1 MGNDVPRFGRPAGP
15 SIDELHRQGLRE
27 LELYHRTG
35 DVGALLRARDLDR
48 RVVDATSDATPGRD
62 VHLRNLAHAE
72 AELYEH
78 TRDLPTLRRAI
89 HCYRRAVDVAP
100 DGHPYREIHL
110 YGLGRALRLLHHHT
124 GELPALEE
132 AAELLRRC
140 VALPP
145 AMPGERAAQ
154 LGGLAETL
162 GELYDLDGDRERLR
176 EAVAVQRRALAHTPP
191 DSPAHLP
198 RQINLASFLSSWYQ
212 LTRERAALDEAVDGL
227 RRARDEMLGNGG
239 GEPWQLA
246 ANLAGVL
253 TERFRLDGRLDELDE
268 AVALLRHVIEA
279 DLALDDFDRL
289 VMTLRAAALALRRA
303 EHSGA
308 VEWAD
313 WAVRTLRETARTF
326 SHKDPHEDPHHG
338 VVLSEL
344 GKAYAGRY
352 GLTDDPADLE
362 AAIGTLGTALD
373 LLGSDEGSAEN
384 ARAAAA
390 DLAAQLARRH
400 RRTGDSADLDRAIDL
415 QRDAVRHVPRDS
427 PNYATLHVAL
437 GQTLLQRFQTRND
450 LGDLDR
456 CADHL
461 HRALAALPPHAPD
474 RSAVLSTLGSAHL
487 ARYEHT
493 GHPPHLHEAVDIQ
506 REALAACPAGDV
518 QRPLLLGN
526 LALLLRLR
534 HDAVQVGAA
543 DLDEAVGL
551 FRQVLALRPAHSG
564 AGRITLLQLAETLR
578 SRAEARGSE
587 ADLTESVDLLR
598 TLVGG
603 YPAEH
608 PAQISARTALAEA
621 LHKLSLATG
630 DERLLAEAVE
640 VARGSVE
647 VWTAPVHDRLRAR
660 ATLGQVCGTRHDWEA
675 ARHWL
680 TEAVRLLPRLA
691 ARDLNRTDQQYLL
704 AREHGLA
711 AEAAAYALEAGRP
724 EQALEVLEHGR
735 GVLLGRLL
743 ESRETDVARL
753 REHAP
758 ALAERFVRLRDA
770 EDPVPPG
777 TDASSA
783 AGERAAAERMR
794 THEAEWDELVD
805 EIRSLPGMADFLR
818 PPPAEEIV
826 RRAGAGPVVVINIS
840 IRCDALIVADGVL
853 DVVPLGITA
862 EEVQDRVAGFLAAV
876 DASADGSEGSD
887 SSDGPARPA
896 RPDGLAGRLARQ
908 ETVAETLEWLWDT
921 ITGPVL
927 ERLTAVLPS
936 GPGGAPARVWWCPQ
950 GPLAF
955 LPLHAAGYHGPR
967 AGTDGERC
975 ALARVASS
983 YTSTVAALHHARTRR
998 EGSAGGGSEQ
1008 LIVSMSRTPGA
1019 GDLPNADAEARA
1031 VGRHLT
1037 NGRAPVSLVNER
1049 ATRDGVLEALRH
1061 ARSVHFACH
1070 AVADTQDPSACRILT
1085 HDHATRPLTV
1095 TDVAGLRLD
1104 GAHLAYLSACATSAT
1119 RQDLVDEAVH
1129 ITGAF
1134 QLAGFRHVVGT
1145 LWPVGD
1151 ELAPEMATAFYAAL
1165 AGEAPADTGAAG
1177 AVRAAAAAGPA
1188 GADPR
1193 AEDDRVALA
1202 LHATVTDLHTRYAWF
1217 PSLWASHIH
1226 VGV

>member
-1 MGNDVPRFGRPAGP
+1 MGNDVPRFGRPPGP

-35 DVGALLRARDLDR
+35 DVAALRRARDLDR
-48 RVVDATSDATPGRD
+48 RVVDATSRDSPGRD
-62 VHLRNLAHAE
+62 VHLRNLAYAE
-72 AELYEH
+72 AQLYEH
-78 TRDLPTLRRAI
+78 TQDLPTLERAI
-89 HCYRRAVDVAP
+89 HGYRRALDAAP
-100 DGHPYREIHL
+100 DGHRYREIYL
-110 YGLGRALRLLHHHT
+110 YGLGRALRRLHQRT
-124 GELPALEE
+124 GELQPLEE
-132 AAELLRRC
+132 AAEQLRRC

-162 GELYDLDGDRERLR
+162 GELYDLDGGREHLR
-176 EAVAVQRRALAHTPP
+176 AAVATQRQALAHTPRE
-191 DSPAHLP
+191 SPERLP
-198 RQINLASFLSSWYQ
+198 RQINLASFLSSWYE

-239 GEPWQLA
+239 PEPWQLA
-246 ANLAGVL
+246 ANLAQVL

-268 AVALLRHVIEA
+268 AVALLRHVVEA
-279 DLALDDFDRL
+279 DLSLDDFDHL
-289 VMTLRAAALALRRA
+289 VMTLRAAALALQRA
-303 EHSGA
+303 GHSGE
-308 VEWAD
+308 VRWAD
-313 WAVRTLRETARTF
+313 WAVRILGETARTS
-326 SHKDPHEDPHHG
+326 SHASSHGHPHHG
-338 VVLSEL
+338 VVLLEL
-344 GKAYAGRY
+344 GKAHARRY

-362 AAIGTLGTALD
+362 SAIAVLGAALD
-373 LLGSDEGSAEN
+373 ALRPQEGSAEN

-390 DLAAQLARRH
+390 ELATQLAARH
-400 RRTGDSADLDRAIDL
+400 TRTGAAADLDRAIEL
-415 QRDAVRHVPRDS
+415 QQGAVHDVPRHS
-427 PNYATLHVAL
+427 PNFATLHVAL
-437 GQTLLQRFQTRND
+437 GQTLLQRFHTRND
-450 LGDLDR
+450 LGDLDG
-456 CADHL
+456 CAGHL

-474 RSAVLSTLGSAHL
+474 RPAVLSTLGSVHL

-493 GHPPHLHEAVDIQ
+493 GHRPHLHEAVETQ
-506 REALAACPAGDV
+506 RAALAGCPAGDV
-518 QRPLLLGN
+518 QRPFLLGN

-534 HDAVQVGAA
+534 HDAVGVGTA

-551 FRQVLALRPAHSG
+551 FRQVLALRPGRSG
-564 AGRITLLQLAETLR
+564 AGRITLLQLAEALR
-578 SRAEARGSE
+578 SRAEVLGGE
-587 ADLTESVDLLR
+587 ADLTECVELLR
-598 TLVGG
+598 TLVDG

-621 LHKLSLATG
+621 LHELFLATD
-630 DERLLAEAVE
+630 DERLLAEAFE

-647 VWTAPVHDRLRAR
+647 VRSAPVHDRLRAR

-743 ESRETDVARL
+743 RSRETDVARL
-753 REHAP
+753 RERAP
-758 ALAERFVRLRDA
+758 ALAERFVRLRDV
-770 EDPVPPG
+770 EDPEPLG
-777 TDASSA
+777 TDTYSV
-783 AGERAAAERMR
+783 AGEREAAERMR

-818 PPPAEEIV
+818 PPPAAEIV

-840 IRCDALIVADGVL
+840 IRCDALIVADGSL

-862 EEVQDRVAGFLAAV
+862 EEVRSRVAGFLSAV
-876 DASADGSEGSD
+876 DAPADGSDGSD
-887 SSDGPARPA
+887 GSGRSGAMA
-896 RPDGLAGRLARQ
+896 GLDGRLARQ

-927 ERLTAVLPS
+927 TRLARLLPS
-936 GPGGAPARVWWCPQ
+936 GPGGTPARVWWCPQ

-967 AGTDGERC
+967 AGADDERC
-975 ALARVASS
+975 VLARVASS

-998 EGSAGGGSEQ
+998 TGTTAGGPGQ

-1019 GDLPNADAEARA
+1019 GDLPNADAEAHVVA
-1031 VGRHLT
+1031 RHLT
-1037 NGRAPVSLVNER
+1037 NGRAPVLLADEG

-1085 HDHATRPLTV
+1085 HDHTTRPLTV

-1151 ELAPEMATAFYAAL
+1151 ELAPEMATSFYAAL
-1165 AGEAPADTGAAG
+1165 AE
-1177 AVRAAAAAGPA
+1177 RAQTSTGPA
-1188 GADPR
+1188 GADSR
-1193 AEDDRVALA
+1193 TEDDRVALA
-1202 LHATVTDLHTRYAWF
+1202 LHATVTDLHHRYAWF
-1217 PSLWASHIH
+1217 PALWAAHIH

>member
-35 DVGALLRARDLDR
+35 DVAALRRARDLHH

-78 TRDLPTLRRAI
+78 TQDLPTLERAI
-89 HCYRRAVDVAP
+89 HCYRRAIDVAP
-100 DGHPYREIHL
+100 GGHPYREIYL
-110 YGLGRALRLLHHHT
+110 YGLGRALRRLHHRT
-124 GELPALEE
+124 GELSPLEE

-176 EAVAVQRRALAHTPP
+176 EAVAVQRQALAHTPP
-191 DSPAHLP
+191 ESPERLP
-198 RQINLASFLSSWYQ
+198 RQVNLASFLSSWYE

-227 RRARDEMLGNGG
+227 RRARDETLRNGG
-239 GEPWQLA
+239 TEPWQLA
-246 ANLAGVL
+246 ANLSASL

-268 AVALLRHVIEA
+268 AVALLWHVIEGNRS
-279 DLALDDFDRL
+279 LDDFNRL
-289 VMTLRAAALALRRA
+289 LLTLRAAALALQRA
-303 EHSGA
+303 ARSGE
-308 VEWAD
+308 VRWAD
-313 WAVRTLRETARTF
+313 RAVWTLRETARTL
-326 SHKDPHEDPHHG
+326 PHEDPNRG
-338 VVLSEL
+338 VALSEL
-344 GKAYAGRY
+344 GKAHAARY

-362 AAIGTLGTALD
+362 SAIAALGTALD
-373 LLGSDEGSAEN
+373 VFGSHQNSAEN
-384 ARAAAA
+384 ARATASE
-390 DLAAQLARRH
+390 LAAQLAHRH
-400 RRTGDSADLDRAIDL
+400 DRTGAPADLDRAIAL
-415 QRDAVRHVPRDS
+415 RREAVRHLPRHS
-427 PNYATLHVAL
+427 PNFAALYTAL
-437 GQTLLQRFQTRND
+437 GQSLLQRFYGDND
-450 LGDLDR
+450 LGDLDQ

-461 HRALAALPPHAPD
+461 RQALAALPPHSPD
-474 RSAVLSTLGSAHL
+474 RSAVLSTLSSAQL
-487 ARYEHT
+487 ARYQHT
-493 GHPPHLHEAVDIQ
+493 GHRPQLHEAVEIQ
-506 REALAACPAGDV
+506 RAGLAACPAGDV
-518 QRPLLLGN
+518 QRPFMLGN
-526 LALLLRLR
+526 LARQLRLR
-534 HDAVQVGAA
+534 HDTVGVGTA

-551 FRQVLALRPAHSG
+551 LRQVQALRSGDSG
-564 AGRITLLQLAETLR
+564 AGRITLRELAEALR
-578 SRAEARGSE
+578 SRAEVLGSE
-587 ADLTESVDLLR
+587 ADLTECVELLR

-603 YPAEH
+603 YPADH
-608 PAQISARTALAEA
+608 PAQIPARSALAEA
-621 LHKLSLATG
+621 LHELSLATD
-630 DERLLAEAVE
+630 DERLSAEALE

-647 VWTAPVHDRLRAR
+647 VRTAPVHDRLRAR

-691 ARDLNRTDQQYLL
+691 TRDLDRADQQYVL

-743 ESRETDVARL
+743 RSRETDVARL
-753 REHAP
+753 RERAP
-758 ALAERFVRLRDA
+758 VLADRFVRLRDV
-770 EDPVPPG
+770 EDPVPLG
-777 TDASSA
+777 ADTYSA
-783 AGERAAAERMR
+783 AREQRVAERMR
-794 THEAEWDELVD
+794 TYEAEWDELVA
-805 EIRSLPGMADFLR
+805 EVRSLPGMADFLR
-818 PPPAEEIV
+818 PPSAQEII

-840 IRCDALIVADGVL
+840 IRCDALIVADGAL
-853 DVVPLGITA
+853 DVVPLVTTA
-862 EEVQDRVAGFLAAV
+862 EEVHGRVAAFLSAV
-876 DASADGSEGSD
+876 NAPVGGSESLD
-887 SSDGPARPA
+887 
-896 RPDGLAGRLARQ
+896 GRLARQ
-908 ETVAETLEWLWDT
+908 ATVAETLEWLWDT

-927 ERLTAVLPS
+927 ERLTRLLPS
-936 GPGGAPARVWWCPQ
+936 APDGTPTRVWWCPQ
-950 GPLAF
+950 GASAF

-967 AGTDGERC
+967 ADPENERC

-998 EGSAGGGSEQ
+998 TGTSAGGSEQ

-1019 GDLPNADAEARA
+1019 GDLPNADAEAQA
-1031 VGRHLT
+1031 VGRHAT
-1037 NGRAPVSLVNER
+1037 NGRAPVSLVNEE
-1049 ATRDGVLEALRH
+1049 ATRDGVLAALRH

-1104 GAHLAYLSACATSAT
+1104 GAHLAYLSACATSST
-1119 RQDLVDEAVH
+1119 RQELVDEAIH

-1151 ELAPEMATAFYAAL
+1151 ELAPEMATSFYAAL
-1165 AGEAPADTGAAG
+1165 AGRAPTHTGTAGAAG
-1177 AVRAAAAAGPA
+1177 A
-1188 GADPR
+1188 DSR
-1193 AEDDRVALA
+1193 AEDDHVALA
-1202 LHATVTDLHTRYAWF
+1202 LHATVADLHTRYAWF

>member
-1 MGNDVPRFGRPAGP
+1 MGNGVPRFGRPAGP
-15 SIDELHRQGLRE
+15 SVDELHRQGLRE

-35 DVGALLRARDLDR
+35 DLAALRRARDLDQ

-78 TRDLPTLRRAI
+78 TRDLPTLGHAI
-89 HCYRRAVDVAP
+89 RCYRRAIDVAP
-100 DGHPYREIHL
+100 DGHPYREIYL

-124 GELPALEE
+124 GELAPLGE

-162 GELYDLDGDRERLR
+162 GELYDLDGDRELLR
-176 EAVAVQRRALAHTPP
+176 EAVAAQRQALAHTPP
-191 DSPAHLP
+191 DAPEHLP
-198 RQINLASFLSSWYQ
+198 RQINLASFLSSWYEQ
-212 LTRERAALDEAVDGL
+212 TRERAALDEAVDGL
-227 RRARDEMLGNGG
+227 RRARDELLGNGG
-239 GEPWQLA
+239 REPWQLA

-268 AVALLRHVIEA
+268 AAALLRHVIEA

-289 VMTLRAAALALRRA
+289 VMTLRATALALQRA

-308 VEWAD
+308 VGWAD
-313 WAVRTLRETARTF
+313 WAVHTLGETARTF
-326 SHKDPHEDPHHG
+326 PHEDPNHG
-338 VVLSEL
+338 AVLSEL
-344 GKAYAGRY
+344 GKAHAGRY
-352 GLTDDPADLE
+352 RLTDDPADLE
-362 AAIGTLGTALD
+362 SAISTLGTALD
-373 LLGSDEGSAEN
+373 MLGSHEGSAEN

-390 DLAAQLARRH
+390 ELAAQLAHRH
-400 RRTGDSADLDRAIDL
+400 HRTGAPADLDRAIDL
-415 QRDAVRHVPRDS
+415 QRDAVLHVPRHS
-427 PNYATLHVAL
+427 PHFATLHVAL
-437 GQTLLQRFQTRND
+437 GQTLLQRFQARND
-450 LGDLDR
+450 LHDLDQ

-493 GHPPHLHEAVDIQ
+493 GHPPHLREAVDIQ
-506 REALAACPAGDV
+506 RQALADCPAGDV
-518 QRPLLLGN
+518 QRPFQLGN

-534 HDAVQVGAA
+534 HDAVRVGTA

-578 SRAEARGSE
+578 SRAEALGSE
-587 ADLTESVDLLR
+587 ADLTESVELLR
-598 TLVGG
+598 TLVHS

-621 LHKLSLATG
+621 LHKLSLATD
-630 DERLLAEAVE
+630 DERLLAEALE

-647 VWTAPVHDRLRAR
+647 VRTAPVHDRLRAR

-691 ARDLNRTDQQYLL
+691 ARDLHRTDQQYLL

-743 ESRETDVARL
+743 QSRETDVARL

-758 ALAERFVRLRDA
+758 ALAERFVRLRDVD
-770 EDPVPPG
+770 DPAPPR
-777 TDASSA
+777 TDTYSA
-783 AGERAAAERMR
+783 AGEQAAGEQLR

-818 PPPAEEIV
+818 PPPAEEII

-840 IRCDALIVADGVL
+840 IRCDALIVADGAL

-876 DASADGSEGSD
+876 DASAGGSGRSDGS
-887 SSDGPARPA
+887 
-896 RPDGLAGRLARQ
+896 DGLAGRLARQ
-908 ETVAETLEWLWDT
+908 QTVAETLEWLWDT

-927 ERLTAVLPS
+927 ERLTPVRPS

-967 AGTDGERC
+967 AGADDERC
-975 ALARVASS
+975 VLGRVASS
-983 YTSTVAALHHARTRR
+983 YTSTVAALHHARTRH
-998 EGSAGGGSEQ
+998 GGTTAGGSEQ

-1019 GDLPNADAEARA
+1019 GDLPNADAEAHA
-1031 VGRHLT
+1031 VGRHPA

-1095 TDVAGLRLD
+1095 TDIAGLRLD

-1119 RQDLVDEAVH
+1119 RQELVDEAVH

-1165 AGEAPADTGAAG
+1165 AKGAPAGTGAAG
-1177 AVRAAAAAGPA
+1177 AVAA

-1193 AEDDRVALA
+1193 AEDDLVALA
-1202 LHATVTDLHTRYAWF
+1202 LHATVADLHTRYAWF

>member
-35 DVGALLRARDLDR
+35 DIAALRRARDLDQ

-78 TRDLPTLRRAI
+78 TQDLPTLGRAI
-89 HCYRRAVDVAP
+89 HGYRRAVDVAP
-100 DGHPYREIHL
+100 DGHPYREIYL

-124 GELPALEE
+124 GELAPLEE

-176 EAVAVQRRALAHTPP
+176 EAVAAQRQALAHTPP
-191 DSPAHLP
+191 DRPEHLP
-198 RQINLASFLSSWYQ
+198 RQINLASFLSSWYE

-227 RRARDEMLGNGG
+227 RRAREELLGNGG

-268 AVALLRHVIEA
+268 AVALLRHVVEA

-289 VMTLRAAALALRRA
+289 VLTLRAAALALRRA

-308 VEWAD
+308 VGWAD
-313 WAVRTLRETARTF
+313 WAVHTLGETARTF
-326 SHKDPHEDPHHG
+326 RHEDPNYG
-338 VVLSEL
+338 AVLSEL
-344 GKAYAGRY
+344 GKAHASRY

-362 AAIGTLGTALD
+362 SAIGTLGTALD
-373 LLGSDEGSAEN
+373 VLGSHEGSAEN

-390 DLAAQLARRH
+390 DLAAQLAHRH
-400 RRTGDSADLDRAIDL
+400 HRTGARADLDRAIDL
-415 QRDAVRHVPRDS
+415 QREAVLHVPRSS
-427 PNYATLHVAL
+427 PNFATLHVAL
-437 GQTLLQRFQTRND
+437 GQTLLQRFQARND
-450 LGDLDR
+450 LGDLDS

-474 RSAVLSTLGSAHL
+474 RSAVLSTLGSARL

-493 GHPPHLHEAVDIQ
+493 GHPPHLHEAVDLQ
-506 REALAACPAGDV
+506 RQALAACPAGDV
-518 QRPLLLGN
+518 QRPFLLGN

-534 HDAVQVGAA
+534 HDAVRVGAA

-578 SRAEARGSE
+578 SRAEALGSE
-587 ADLTESVDLLR
+587 ADLTESVELLR
-598 TLVGG
+598 TLVDG

-621 LHKLSLATG
+621 LHKLFLATD
-630 DERLLAEAVE
+630 DERLLAEALE

-647 VWTAPVHDRLRAR
+647 VRTAPVHDRLRAR

-691 ARDLNRTDQQYLL
+691 ARDLHRTDQQYLL

-743 ESRETDVARL
+743 RSRETDVARL

-770 EDPVPPG
+770 EDPVPSG
-777 TDASSA
+777 TGTYSA
-783 AGERAAAERMR
+783 ARERAAAERMR
-794 THEAEWDELVD
+794 THEAEWDELVG

-818 PPPAEEIV
+818 PPSAREII

-840 IRCDALIVADGVL
+840 IRCDALIVADGAL

-862 EEVQDRVAGFLAAV
+862 EEVQERVAGFLAAV
-876 DASADGSEGSD
+876 DASADRSGGATRP
-887 SSDGPARPA
+887 DGPDG
-896 RPDGLAGRLARQ
+896 PDGLAGRLARQ

-927 ERLTAVLPS
+927 ERLAPVLPS
-936 GPGGAPARVWWCPQ
+936 GPGGTPARVWWCPQ

-955 LPLHAAGYHGPR
+955 LPLHAAGHHGPR
-967 AGTDGERC
+967 AGNADERC
-975 ALARVASS
+975 VLARVASS

-998 EGSAGGGSEQ
+998 GGPTAGGPER

-1019 GDLPNADAEARA
+1019 GDLPNADAEAHA
-1031 VGRHLT
+1031 AARHLT
-1037 NGRAPVSLVNER
+1037 NGRAPVCLVNER

-1061 ARSVHFACH
+1061 ARSAHFACH

-1085 HDHATRPLTV
+1085 HDHASRPLTV
-1095 TDVAGLRLD
+1095 TDIAGLRLD

-1119 RQDLVDEAVH
+1119 RQELVDEAVH

-1151 ELAPEMATAFYAAL
+1151 ELAPETATAFYAAL
-1165 AGEAPADTGAAG
+1165 AAGAPADTAAAG
-1177 AVRAAAAAGPA
+1177 AATPA
-1188 GADPR
+1188 EVSPR
-1193 AEDDRVALA
+1193 TEDDRVALA
-1202 LHATVTDLHTRYAWF
+1202 LHATVAELHTRYAWF